1 MSANKLSIAFNSM
14 TVSLPRLILLSFC
27 FSSFAASADSSH
39 SKIHQ
44 WLTKHHFTVNAGY
57 FRATYKKQDL
67 LVVHPGYDRS
77 IRFFDVE
84 AGDISYFEN
93 IQKLQITATQHR
105 VQFSAEFNKNWQA
118 SISFSHLNYGALTN
132 RLYRAQGT
140 WNGQH
145 INDTVLMSDYV
156 KGLYHTN
163 GLNLWNLG
171 LKKSIP
177 LIAQPNNFKASIL
190 LGGHLGTALT
200 SSEIEIRDTV
210 GNKYLYFTP
219 GNRLA
224 GYNLGVNAA
233 LDLLFYKHYLLQGF
247 WDWSYT
253 NLIKAPFYEGYVK
266 QKIFANYYGVTLGYR
281 F

>member
-1 MSANKLSIAFNSM
+1 MTYHFSKLLLLCLSM
-14 TVSLPRLILLSFC
+14 TA
-27 FSSFAASADSSH
+27 FSMMADSSS
-39 SKIHQ
+39 SKINQ
-44 WLTKHHFTVNAGY
+44 WIEKHHLTINAGY

-67 LVVHPGYDRS
+67 LIVHPGYDRS

-84 AGDISYFEN
+84 SGDISYFEN
-93 IQKLQITATQHR
+93 IPKFQITATQHR
-105 VQFSAEFNKNWQA
+105 VQFSAEFDKNWQA

-132 RLYRAQGT
+132 RFYRAQGT

-171 LKKSIP
+171 LKKSIRLVSRP
-177 LIAQPNNFKASIL
+177 DNFKVSML
-190 LGGHLGTALT
+190 LGGHFGTALT
-200 SSEIEIRDTV
+200 SSEIEIKDTV

-219 GNRLA
+219 GNKLA
-224 GYNLGVNAA
+224 GYNLGVNSAIN
-233 LDLLFYKHYLLQGF
+233 LLFFKHYQVQCF

-266 QKIFANYYGVTLGYR
+266 QKIFANYYGITLGYR

>member
-1 MSANKLSIAFNSM
+1 M
-14 TVSLPRLILLSFC
+14 TVSLPRLILSIFLSVGFTVC
-27 FSSFAASADSSH
+27 ADSSN
-39 SKIHQ
+39 SKINQ

-67 LVVHPGYDRS
+67 LVVHPGYNRS

-105 VQFSAEFNKNWQA
+105 VQFSADFNKNWQA
-118 SISFSHLNYGALTN
+118 SLSFSHLNYGALTN

-140 WNGQH
+140 WNGKH

-163 GLNLWNLG
+163 GLNLWNFG

-177 LIAQPNNFKASIL
+177 LFVHKNHFSANIL
-190 LGGHLGTALT
+190 LGGHIGTALT

-224 GYNLGVNAA
+224 GYNAGVNSA
-233 LDLLFYKHYLLQGF
+233 LNLIIYEHYLLQGF

-266 QKIFANYYGVTLGYR
+266 QKIFA
-281 F
+281 